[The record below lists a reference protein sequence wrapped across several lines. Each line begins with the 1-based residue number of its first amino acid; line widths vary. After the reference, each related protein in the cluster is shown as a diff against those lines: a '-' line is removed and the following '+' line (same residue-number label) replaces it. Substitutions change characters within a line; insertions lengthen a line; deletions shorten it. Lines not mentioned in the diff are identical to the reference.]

1 MAGTWEP
8 GQAEHQKA
16 GQSTLKNLINLDIVD
31 ISINNP
37 CKLKIDIDDISLI
50 GDSKE

>member
-16 GQSTLKNLINLDIVD
+16 GQSTLVNCI
-31 ISINNP
+31 
-37 CKLKIDIDDISLI
+37 KIDIDDISLI
-50 GDSKE
+50 VYSKE